1 MNLPFFQMSK
11 NIKDSLR
18 NHLDVKTIPF
28 ITAGP
33 TRTRGD
39 ALGNV
44 WHKLLRD
51 TLKEKKM
58 TEYRTKHT
66 ISILEL
72 GIEILNSNFYL
83 YGFMYSESELSPEV
97 YFWQGEADAIGWY
110 YNKKRGQYEYVIVD
124 WRVKRDLLHFWVS
137 DDTFGMYLHQGLL
150 YAKLLQVLLKLDYL
164 PSVLIAPISDENECF
179 VQLGLFS
186 DYPDEC
192 KKLINDD
199 FCWHG
204 NVPESLSQ
212 TIYAKASL
220 FDQIVCF
227 ESPIGANVLLRC
239 IFREN
244 ATVGDLLEALGPT
257 TRSLTLIPDQN

>member
-1 MNLPFFQMSK
+1 
-11 NIKDSLR
+11 
-18 NHLDVKTIPF
+18 
-28 ITAGP
+28 
-33 TRTRGD
+33 
-39 ALGNV
+39 
-44 WHKLLRD
+44 
-51 TLKEKKM
+51 M

-72 GIEILNSNFYL
+72 CIEILNSNFYL

-164 PSVLIAPISDENECF
+164 PSVLIAPISDENECV

-192 KKLINDD
+192 EKLINDD

-212 TIYAKASL
+212 KIYAKASQFAQYFYYESHTGVNVPL
-220 FDQIVCF
+220 RRIYF
-227 ESPIGANVLLRC
+227 EKMQLLG
-239 IFREN
+239 
-244 ATVGDLLEALGPT
+244 T
-257 TRSLTLIPDQN
+257 S